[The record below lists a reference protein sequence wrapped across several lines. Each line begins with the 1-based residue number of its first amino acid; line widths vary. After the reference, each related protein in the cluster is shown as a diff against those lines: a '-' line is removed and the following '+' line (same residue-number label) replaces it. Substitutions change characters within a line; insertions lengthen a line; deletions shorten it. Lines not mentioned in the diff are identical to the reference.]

1 MKSIKILVEKHEVVI
16 SLRNTET
23 AIAVWDA
30 CPFESRA
37 ALWGKEVY
45 FDTAIDV
52 EKEKDAKQVI
62 EKGEIA
68 FWVEGQSIA
77 IGFGPTPISEKNEI
91 KLVTQVNVFGD
102 SSYDLTT
109 LSDVGSGALVRVEKI
124 NN

>member
-1 MKSIKILVEKHEVVI
+1 MKSIKIFVEKHEVVI
-16 SLRNTET
+16 SLRNTKT
-23 AIAVWDA
+23 AGAVWDA

-45 FDTAIDV
+45 FDTTIDV

-91 KLVTQVNVFGD
+91 KLVTKANVVGD
-102 SSYDLTT
+102 SSYDLTS
-109 LSDVGSGALVRVEKI
+109 LSDVGSGALVKVEKI

>member
-1 MKSIKILVEKHEVVI
+1 MRSIKIFVEKHEIVI
-16 SLRNTET
+16 SLRNTKT
-23 AIAVWDA
+23 AGAVWDA

-45 FDTAIDV
+45 FDTTIDV
-52 EKEKDAKQVI
+52 EKEKDAKQII

>member
-23 AIAVWDA
+23 ARAVWDA

-52 EKEKDAKQVI
+52 EKEKDAKQII

-77 IGFGPTPISEKNEI
+77 IGFGPTPISEGEEI
-91 KLVTQVNVFGD
+91 KLVTTANIFGD
-102 SSYDLTT
+102 SSYELSK
-109 LSDVGSGALVRVEKI
+109 LSDVDAGALVRVEKI
-124 NN
+124 IN